1 MAIATDYLTWYLAS
15 HVGLVFRTARQR
27 LAHVVVSL
35 ASGFG
40 RKCPD
45 GIDLEITNEQLAD
58 TANVTLFTASRLM
71 SEWQRSGAVT
81 KTRGR
86 VLLRHPEQLLSA

>member
-1 MAIATDYLTWYLAS
+1 VC
-15 HVGLVFRTARQR
+15 HTARQR
-27 LAHVVVSL
+27 LAHVLVSL
-35 ASGFG
+35 ASGIG
-40 RKCPD
+40 RKGPN
-45 GIDLEITNEQLAD
+45 GIDLDITNEQLAN

-86 VLLRHPEQLLSA
+86 VLLRHPEQLLSS